1 MLFLVRDRK
10 GDGSLVTRVTAEV
23 KGKGVRVE
31 GFLLVFFFFSI
42 LTL

>member
-31 GFLLVFFFFSI
+31 GFVFFFSI